1 MSEHERRIAELE
13 DALKEAQAGSAEHF
27 INQVRDP
34 VLGVDSSGHVVFVN
48 DAAITLWGVAASR
61 AVGTPVC
68 ELFESESGRAIEALC
83 VQGFEGVG
91 ESSVSLR
98 DGRSMSFSISRSG
111 VQRMFVVL
119 RDLSRREQL
128 EDELR
133 FARRMASVG
142 RLAAEVAHEINN
154 PLAVIQGR
162 LEMLR
167 AIPDM
172 PADMRA
178 RHLGIVDDHSRRVAR
193 IVQNLQVFARP
204 RTPAPVQVSL
214 RASIDEAIAGLG
226 RRMGRIHVSVDVPD
240 DVQAYVDPEQC
251 SLVWEN
257 LFDSASNIMP
267 SGQVLRVHGLG
278 DEEGAFRVRL
288 TCTGGKWPSELLD
301 ELRSPYSGG
310 AFRVDPGRGLALAI
324 SWGIVQDH
332 GGWMTAENLSEVGAT
347 IEAYFPGPAASKP
360 TLPSES
366 MSNTGAWDFLVV
378 DDDVVMGETV
388 AWMLLTLGHRA
399 TVVTTAE
406 EGLERLS
413 QECFHAVL
421 TDQRLPGMDG
431 ETLLHKIREQWPEV
445 AERAI
450 LTSGLLHRPSE
461 TQSYLQKPFST
472 EQLAALI
479 RRLKA

>member
-1 MSEHERRIAELE
+1 MGWRLRSGRY
-13 DALKEAQAGSAEHF
+13 
-27 INQVRDP
+27 P
-34 VLGVDSSGHVVFVN
+34 VG
-48 DAAITLWGVAASR
+48 
-61 AVGTPVC
+61 
-68 ELFESESGRAIEALC
+68 ELFEGESGRAIEALC

-119 RDLSRREQL
+119 RDPLPERL
-128 EDELR
+128 EDEAGLHVGWP
-133 FARRMASVG
+133 ALVGWRRG
-142 RLAAEVAHEINN
+142 
-154 PLAVIQGR
+154 
-162 LEMLR
+162 
-167 AIPDM
+167 
-172 PADMRA
+172 RA
-178 RHLGIVDDHSRRVAR
+178 RDQQSTGGHSRSSGDAAGGDAR
-193 IVQNLQVFARP
+193 HAGGHARAPPRHCRRSQSPSRSIVQNSRCCSASDS
-204 RTPAPVQVSL
+204 APVQVSL
-214 RASIDEAIAGLG
+214 RGSIDEAIAGLG
-226 RRMGRIHVSVDVPD
+226 RRMGRIQVIPVDVPD

-257 LFDSASNIMP
+257 CSIASNIMS

-288 TCTGGKWPSELLD
+288 TCTAEWPSELLD

-310 AFRVDPGRGLALAI
+310 AFRVDPGRGLALI

-332 GGWMTAENLSEVGAT
+332 GGWMTAENCRVWGQPSRPTSRPRSIDAD
-347 IEAYFPGPAASKP
+347 PAEREP
-360 TLPSES
+360 VEDRCMGL
-366 MSNTGAWDFLVV
+366 LVV

-388 AWMLLTLGHRA
+388 AWMLSTLGHRA

-406 EGLERLS
+406 EGWSVLS

-450 LTSGLLHRPSE
+450 LTSGLLHH
-461 TQSYLQKPFST
+461 Q
-472 EQLAALI
+472 A
-479 RRLKA
+479 RRSLSPEAVQQRSNWRR